1 MAMTNIKLDK
11 NHFDGYFDLSIYAF
25 NKTVSAER
33 KSFFKKL
40 YDHSSDWGSIE
51 SGQVVS
57 GVINTSFMTNF
68 HGASFK
74 MGGIGYVASYPEFAG
89 QGSIGQLMNL
99 ALDEMYQDGTML
111 SYLAPFSYPFYRKF
125 GYEATFDQTVYRMNA
140 KDLPRLKVKA
150 IGHVERQPYSEV
162 KNDLNEIY
170 KKNQLSQQGGIER
183 AEWWLTYSAEKH
195 PNWETAVYYNEAN
208 ELEGYLVYQ
217 READEFKIVEWVYQ
231 TSESWLQ
238 LQNFVIKHQSA
249 YEWFSYES
257 PIGQPL
263 PDLLANP
270 QVDVKIKP
278 YMMARIV
285 NVADF
290 LTRYPYQH
298 DFDAIVIQV
307 KDTNIADNEGQW
319 QVSHINGQTTV
330 EKITDKEPTLVTDV
344 QNLTRSMM
352 GYRTMK
358 QLKQYGFL
366 SGDITAFDRALIKD
380 QPILSDYF

>member
-1 MAMTNIKLDK
+1 M
-11 NHFDGYFDLSIYAF
+11 
-25 NKTVSAER
+25 
-33 KSFFKKL
+33 
-40 YDHSSDWGSIE
+40 
-51 SGQVVS
+51 
-57 GVINTSFMTNF
+57 
-68 HGASFK
+68 
-74 MGGIGYVASYPEFAG
+74 
-89 QGSIGQLMNL
+89 
-99 ALDEMYQDGTML
+99 
-111 SYLAPFSYPFYRKF
+111 
-125 GYEATFDQTVYRMNA
+125 
-140 KDLPRLKVKA
+140 
-150 IGHVERQPYSEV
+150 
-162 KNDLNEIY
+162 
-170 KKNQLSQQGGIER
+170 
-183 AEWWLTYSAEKH
+183 
-195 PNWETAVYYNEAN
+195 
-208 ELEGYLVYQ
+208 
-217 READEFKIVEWVYQ
+217 
-231 TSESWLQ
+231 
-238 LQNFVIKHQSA
+238 IKHQSA

-319 QVSHINGQTTV
+319 QVNHINGQTTV
-330 EKITDKEPTLVTDV
+330 EKITDKEPTLVTDI

-366 SGDITAFDRALIKD
+366 SGDVTAFDRALIKD